1 MFGSFAKEI
10 ERLDS
15 DIDLLVRFNEGNS
28 YERKKEIMEYLN
40 SNYTNVF
47 KRFIDFGEISDEIND
62 GFILENNK
70 LIKII

>member
-1 MFGSFAKEI
+1 M
-10 ERLDS
+10 
-15 DIDLLVRFNEGNS
+15 GNIH
-28 YERKKEIMEYLN
+28 ERKKEIMEYLN

>member
-1 MFGSFAKEI
+1 MRVLHKK
-10 ERLDS
+10 
-15 DIDLLVRFNEGNS
+15 GNIH
-28 YERKKEIMEYLN
+28 ERKKEIMEYLN

-47 KRFIDFGEISDEIND
+47 KRFIDFGEISEEIND